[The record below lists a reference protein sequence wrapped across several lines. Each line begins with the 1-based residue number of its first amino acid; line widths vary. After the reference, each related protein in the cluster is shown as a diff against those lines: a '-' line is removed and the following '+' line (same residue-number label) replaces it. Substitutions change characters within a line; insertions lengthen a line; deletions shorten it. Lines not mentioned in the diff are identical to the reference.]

1 MNHQCQSQMLY
12 ALDGDDLFV
21 LCHYRGG
28 PTPNELQ
35 EEKNKQKKIQQ
46 EKETEQAAYAL
57 LTDEEKEE
65 QKEQQEK
72 ETLENVND
80 DGTTPQ
86 EMETRPSNLPLQF
99 HRYACGDVLC
109 ELYPA
114 IAACCPDGT
123 TSVVRK
129 ERQTNAKRLFVM
141 APPLERKNPNA
152 NLGKYKAKERH
163 ANGAL

>member
-1 MNHQCQSQMLY
+1 MLY

-65 QKEQQEK
+65 QKEK

>member
-1 MNHQCQSQMLY
+1 MLY

-65 QKEQQEK
+65 QKEK
-72 ETLENVND
+72 DTLENVND

-152 NLGKYKAKERH
+152 NLGK
-163 ANGAL
+163 

>member
-1 MNHQCQSQMLY
+1 MLY

-65 QKEQQEK
+65 QKEK

-152 NLGKYKAKERH
+152 NLGK
-163 ANGAL
+163 

>member
-1 MNHQCQSQMLY
+1 MLY

-65 QKEQQEK
+65 QKEK
-72 ETLENVND
+72 DSLENVND

-152 NLGKYKAKERH
+152 NLGK
-163 ANGAL
+163 

>member
-65 QKEQQEK
+65 QKEK

>member
-65 QKEQQEK
+65 QKEK
-72 ETLENVND
+72 DTLENVND